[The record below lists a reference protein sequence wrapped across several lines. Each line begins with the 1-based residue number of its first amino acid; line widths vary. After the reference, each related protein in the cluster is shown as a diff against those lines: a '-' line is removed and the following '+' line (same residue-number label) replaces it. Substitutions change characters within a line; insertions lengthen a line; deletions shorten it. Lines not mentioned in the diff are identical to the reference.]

1 MSIFEDFML
10 VFSAMTF
17 IVGLIKLIVALVEV
31 LTKKE
36 ITAPYAF

>member
-17 IVGLIKLIVALVEV
+17 IVGLIKLMITLVEL
-31 LTKKE
+31 LTKKK
-36 ITAPYAF
+36 